1 MASIIRSQNKDILT
15 AWWKYNDQPVID
27 NNLRLAA
34 ALGIDA
40 PPAEYTQE
48 YAVNDIRVKVI

>member
-1 MASIIRSQNKDILT
+1 M
-15 AWWKYNDQPVID
+15 D

-34 ALGIDA
+34 ALGIEP

-48 YAVNDIRVKVI
+48 YVVSDIRVKVI